1 MKNPG
6 AFANTR
12 SDCDDDQALLMRCL
26 AATPGEGFA
35 HVAARPWAPP
45 ARLRPVT
52 THHPVARRTLA
63 RPLVTATALLL
74 AGSLGIASMG
84 IAPVRAEPSTTAP
97 LLAPAP
103 VGPGVLADLQFT
115 AMLAQLLATPV
126 PPRAEQDLLTD
137 LLASAPPAAP
147 PAAVSFATVVR
158 LPAAAYS
165 YNPTVVQLPMIALA
179 DNVPPPPPAPP
190 AQIVAAQ
197 QPPPPPGY
205 VQPPG
210 YQDGVPFGGQIGAV
224 PRLTTPKPVTPK
236 PVTVTPKPVTTWPT
250 TYVVRVGDTLSS
262 IALAFYGDVAY
273 APAIWEANAHLIGG
287 NLNLIFA
294 GDRLILP
301 VFTLTRPV
309 STGAVALPARGP
321 ISQKAAY
328 TIQPSDFLRWMAQ
341 RAYGTEGSW
350 PTIYNANRK
359 VLGSNPDLIYPQVT
373 VYIP

>member
-1 MKNPG
+1 MKDPG
-6 AFANTR
+6 AFADTR
-12 SDCDDDQALLMRCL
+12 PNCGDDQALHMRCL
-26 AATPGEGFA
+26 TATPSEGLA
-35 HVAARPWAPP
+35 HVAARPWM
-45 ARLRPVT
+45 
-52 THHPVARRTLA
+52 LA
-63 RPLVTATALLL
+63 RPLVTATVLLL
-74 AGSLGIASMG
+74 AGGIGIASVG
-84 IAPVRAEPSTTAP
+84 VAPVRAEPSTTAP

-103 VGPGVLADLQFT
+103 VDPGVLADLQLT
-115 AMLAQLLATPV
+115 AILAQLLATPV
-126 PPRAEQDLLTD
+126 PPRAEQDLLTH

-147 PAAVSFATVVR
+147 PAAVSFATVAQ

-179 DNVPPPPPAPP
+179 DNVPPPPPSLP
-190 AQIVAAQ
+190 AQNITAQ
-197 QPPPPPGY
+197 QPPPGY

-224 PRLTTPKPVTPK
+224 PRLTTPKPVIVTPK
-236 PVTVTPKPVTTWPT
+236 PVIVTPKPVTTWPT

>member
-1 MKNPG
+1 MK
-6 AFANTR
+6 
-12 SDCDDDQALLMRCL
+12 D
-26 AATPGEGFA
+26 
-35 HVAARPWAPP
+35 HVAARPWATP

-52 THHPVARRTLA
+52 AYHPVARRTLT

-74 AGSLGIASMG
+74 AGSIGIASMG
-84 IAPVRAEPSTTAP
+84 VAPVRAEPSTTAP

-103 VGPGVLADLQFT
+103 TGPGVLADLQFT
-115 AMLAQLLATPV
+115 AMLAQLLAIPV
-126 PPRAEQDLLTD
+126 PPRAEQDLLNH
-137 LLASAPPAAP
+137 LLASAPPAVVPAAP
-147 PAAVSFATVVR
+147 PAAVNFATVVQ
-158 LPAAAYS
+158 LPVAAYS

-190 AQIVAAQ
+190 AQNVAAQ
-197 QPPPPPGY
+197 QTPPPPGY

-224 PRLTTPKPVTPK
+224 PRLTTP
-236 PVTVTPKPVTTWPT
+236 VTVTPKPVIVTPKPMTTWPT
-250 TYVVRVGDTLSS
+250 TYVVRTGDTLSG

-294 GDRLILP
+294 GDRLTLP

-309 STGAVALPARGP
+309 SNVAVALPARGP
-321 ISQKAAY
+321 INQRAAY
-328 TIQPSDFLRWMAQ
+328 TIQPDDFLRWMAQ
-341 RAYGTEGSW
+341 RAYGTERSW